1 MTSLC
6 INNIGYG
13 KLAFEESMKYPLG
26 NALVLETATIHQNY
40 IFMSR
45 TKVQTMEIVQ

>member
-40 IFMSR
+40 IFMC